1 MAICMS
7 FSQDVKNEIKE
18 RLSKKNEGFTFS
30 ENADSIKPLLSLADY
45 FLNKGS
51 VNDPESSYHLEIVCD
66 DADEADAV
74 TAMMTGQGFN
84 ARRSIRKGKH
94 VVYLKDRETIA
105 DFLGYIGAVG
115 SMMRMENSLIL
126 KDMRNS
132 VNRKVNF
139 ETANIEKTVN
149 ASVRDIEAVRYIEAN
164 GGLKQLPADLR
175 EIAELRADMPDA
187 TLKALGEAMSPP
199 LGKSGVNH
207 RLRRIREFEERLR
220 SKRGDSK

>member
-1 MAICMS
+1 MS
-7 FSQDVKNEIKE
+7 FSQDVKKEIKE

-30 ENADSIKPLLSLADY
+30 KNADSIKPLFSLTEI

-66 DADEADAV
+66 DADEAATV
-74 TAMMTGQGFN
+74 TAMMTEQGFN
-84 ARRSIRKGKH
+84 ARSSVRKGKH
-94 VVYLKDRETIA
+94 IVYLKDREAIA

-220 SKRGDSK
+220 TKRGENK